1 MKNLVFGLFL
11 WVLFLLGVNALQ
23 NDSAKKR
30 IAELERR
37 NADIELQ
44 IFKLRREIEYITRG
58 VPEIKYYT
66 DYKDD
71 TKELFYD

>member
-1 MKNLVFGLFL
+1 MKNLIFGMFF

-66 DYKDD
+66 NY